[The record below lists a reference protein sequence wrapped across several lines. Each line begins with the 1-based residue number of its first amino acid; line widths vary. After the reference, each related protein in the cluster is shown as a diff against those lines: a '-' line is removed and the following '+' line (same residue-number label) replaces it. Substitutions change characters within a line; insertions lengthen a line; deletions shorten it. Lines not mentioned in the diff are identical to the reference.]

1 MTRLS
6 RPMMASA
13 LFARGLAALALGV
26 SIAASPALAQP
37 AADCL
42 SVQSAGTNTV
52 LKNVCPGPISVA
64 LCATDLNGGNSLRA
78 RACGDG
84 SPLNQ
89 YYTVPIELA
98 AGESRTAEITNPK
111 TVVCNG
117 PGAATGMGG
126 FTSEPNGDFKCPPRP
141 ASAKLNTPNASTASK
156 AGDPAKSTKPESKTK
171 PANCATLVKYRDTQL
186 AKDFEFAI
194 KHYKAASQSLER
206 LAPLKKEVLE
216 QQANLPTVDKALKL
230 TLALKTA
237 ANAIGDILRLSPVTE
252 TVVTA
257 TAGKFAS
264 IVLSEQ
270 TDLNLAVLTDD
281 VDSWVQAEAL
291 ALIPGIGS
299 ALKASY
305 NLLDNLTALKQ
316 AELDGKTVVLENA
329 RHIESLEKLLRKQ
342 EAMLKSNDWRIKMVN
357 EARAV
362 IDQTCN

>member
-1 MTRLS
+1 MTRLL
-6 RPMMASA
+6 RPVIASA
-13 LFARGLAALALGV
+13 LIARSLAALALGL
-26 SIAASPALAQP
+26 SIGASPALAQP

-42 SVQSAGTNTV
+42 SVQPAGTKTV

-64 LCATDLNGGNSLRA
+64 LCATDLKGGNSLMA

-98 AGESRTAEITNPK
+98 PGESRTDEIVNPK

-126 FTSEPNGDFKCPPRP
+126 FTSDPNGNFKCPPRP
-141 ASAKLNTPNASTASK
+141 ASAKLNTPGASTASK
-156 AGDPAKSTKPESKTK
+156 AGDQAKSTKPESKTK
-171 PANCATLVKYRDTQL
+171 PANCAALVKYRDTQL

-194 KHYKAASQSLER
+194 KHYTAASQSLDV
-206 LAPLKKEVLE
+206 LGPLKKEVLE
-216 QQANLPTVDKALKL
+216 QKASLPSVDTALKL

-237 ANAIGDILRLSPVTE
+237 ANSIGDILGLSPVTQ
-252 TVVTA
+252 TVT
-257 TAGKFAS
+257 TTTGKFAA
-264 IVLSEQ
+264 IVLSKQ
-270 TDLNLAVLTDD
+270 TDLNIAVLTDG

-291 ALIPGIGS
+291 GLIPGIGS

-305 NLLDNLTALKQ
+305 NLYDNLTALKQ

-329 RHIESLEKLLRKQ
+329 KNIEALEKLLRQQ
-342 EAMLKSNDWRIKMVN
+342 EAMLKNSHWQMKVVN
-357 EARAV
+357 EARAL

>member
-1 MTRLS
+1 
-6 RPMMASA
+6 
-13 LFARGLAALALGV
+13 
-26 SIAASPALAQP
+26 
-37 AADCL
+37 
-42 SVQSAGTNTV
+42 VQSAGTNTV

-156 AGDPAKSTKPESKTK
+156 AGDPAKPTKPEPKPK
-171 PANCATLVKYRDTQL
+171 PANCAALVKYRDTQL

-194 KHYKAASQSLER
+194 KHYKAASQSLEV
-206 LAPLKKEVLE
+206 LGPLKKEVLE
-216 QQANLPTVDKALKL
+216 QKANLPSVDTALKL

-237 ANAIGDILRLSPVTE
+237 ANAIGDILGLSPVTQ
-252 TVVTA
+252 TVT
-257 TAGKFAS
+257 TTTGKFAA
-264 IVLSEQ
+264 IVLSKQ
-270 TDLNLAVLTDD
+270 TDLNLAVLTDG

-291 ALIPGIGS
+291 GLIPGIGS

-305 NLLDNLTALKQ
+305 NLYDNLTALKQ

-329 RHIESLEKLLRKQ
+329 KNIEGLEKLLRQQ
-342 EAMLKSNDWRIKMVN
+342 EAMLKNSNWQIKVVN

-362 IDQTCN
+362 IDQT

>member
-1 MTRLS
+1 
-6 RPMMASA
+6 MMASA

-156 AGDPAKSTKPESKTK
+156 AGDPAKPTKPEPKPK
-171 PANCATLVKYRDTQL
+171 PANCAALVKYRDTQL

-194 KHYKAASQSLER
+194 KHYKAASQSLEV
-206 LAPLKKEVLE
+206 LGPLKKEVLE
-216 QQANLPTVDKALKL
+216 QKANLPSVDTALKL

-237 ANAIGDILRLSPVTE
+237 ANAIGDILGLSPVTQ
-252 TVVTA
+252 TVT
-257 TAGKFAS
+257 TTTGKFAA
-264 IVLSEQ
+264 IVLSKQ
-270 TDLNLAVLTDD
+270 TDLNLAVLTDG

-291 ALIPGIGS
+291 GLIPGIGS

-305 NLLDNLTALKQ
+305 NLYDNLTALKQ

-329 RHIESLEKLLRKQ
+329 KNIEGLEKLLRQQ
-342 EAMLKSNDWRIKMVN
+342 ETMLKNSNWQIKVVN

>member
-1 MTRLS
+1 MTSVLI
-6 RPMMASA
+6 
-13 LFARGLAALALGV
+13 ARSLAALALGL
-26 SIAASPALAQP
+26 SIVASPAFAQP

-42 SVQSAGTNTV
+42 SVQPAGTKTV

-64 LCATDLNGGNSLRA
+64 LCATDLKGGNSLMA

-98 AGESRTAEITNPK
+98 PGESRTDEITNPK

-126 FTSEPNGDFKCPPRP
+126 FTSDPNGNFKCPPRP
-141 ASAKLNTPNASTASK
+141 ASAKLNTPGASTATK
-156 AGDPAKSTKPESKTK
+156 AGDQAKSTQPESKNR
-171 PANCATLVKYRDTQL
+171 PANCSALVKYRDTQL
-186 AKDFEFAI
+186 AKDLGFAI
-194 KHYKAASQSLER
+194 KNYKGASQSLE
-206 LAPLKKEVLE
+206 LIAPLKKEVLE
-216 QQANLPTVDKALKL
+216 QKSKLPTVDTALRL

-237 ANAIGDILRLSPVTE
+237 ANAIGDILGLSPVTE
-252 TVVTA
+252 TVTT
-257 TAGKFAS
+257 TAGQFAAV
-264 IVLSEQ
+264 VLSRQ
-270 TDLNLAVLTDD
+270 TDLNLAVLTDG

-291 ALIPGIGS
+291 SLVPGIGS

-305 NLLDNLTALKQ
+305 NLYDNLTALKQ

-329 RHIESLEKLLRKQ
+329 KNIEVLEKLLRQQ
-342 EAMLKSNDWRIKMVN
+342 EAMLKSSNWQIKVVN

>member
-1 MTRLS
+1 
-6 RPMMASA
+6 MMASA

-156 AGDPAKSTKPESKTK
+156 AGDPAKPTKPEPKTK
-171 PANCATLVKYRDTQL
+171 PANCAALVKYRDTQL

-194 KHYKAASQSLER
+194 KHYKAASQSLEV
-206 LAPLKKEVLE
+206 LGPLKKEILE
-216 QQANLPTVDKALKL
+216 QKANLPSVDTALKL

-237 ANAIGDILRLSPVTE
+237 ANAIGDILGLSPVTQ
-252 TVVTA
+252 TVT
-257 TAGKFAS
+257 TTTGKFAA
-264 IVLSEQ
+264 IVLSKQ
-270 TDLNLAVLTDD
+270 TDLNLAVLTDG

-291 ALIPGIGS
+291 GLIPGIGS

-305 NLLDNLTALKQ
+305 NLYDNLTALKQ

-329 RHIESLEKLLRKQ
+329 KNIEGLEKLLRQQ
-342 EAMLKSNDWRIKMVN
+342 EAMLKNSNWQIKVVN